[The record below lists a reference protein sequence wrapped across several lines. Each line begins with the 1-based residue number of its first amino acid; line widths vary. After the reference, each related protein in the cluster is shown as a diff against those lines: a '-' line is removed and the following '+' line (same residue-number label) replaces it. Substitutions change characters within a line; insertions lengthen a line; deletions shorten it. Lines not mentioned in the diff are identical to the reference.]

1 MRRGDLFL
9 ADLSPV
15 LGSEADKRRPVIV
28 VSNDAANRT
37 AESRGRGVVTIVPV
51 TSNTTRIYPFQ
62 VRLPAEDPTIGLSVD
77 SKGQAEQVRS
87 IDVSRLSRR
96 LGTLPPAL
104 LRQLD
109 DALRLHL
116 TL

>member
-1 MRRGDLFL
+1 MRRGDVFL
-9 ADLSPV
+9 ADLSPA

-28 VSNDAANRT
+28 VSNDAANRS
-37 AESRGRGVVTIVPV
+37 ALSRGRGVVTVIPV
-51 TSNTTRIYPFQ
+51 TSNTTRVYPFQ
-62 VRLPAEDPTIGLSVD
+62 VTLPAKEPTIGLSVD
-77 SKGQAEQVRS
+77 SKGQAEQIRS

-96 LGTLPPAL
+96 LGALPPAL